1 MAKSKAA
8 SAKRSPSVV
17 ALLIALMLT
26 REERAIRLD
35 LEALRGIA
43 NAKIKINGRYMREVA
58 AALDSH
64 KVLTYQIGKHELRSF
79 LCVELFVILGNVCRT
94 MRSLVIGMVFIYP
107 AYQTHIKRHLT
118 GIVRSNEH
126 LCFFFPL
133 R

>member
-17 ALLIALMLT
+17 ALLITLMLV

-35 LEALRGIA
+35 REALRGIA

-64 KVLTYQIGKHELRSF
+64 NVLTYQIGKRELAFVDSLQELRKAARQTLDDISGDIHW
-79 LCVELFVILGNVCRT
+79 LEEAPSAGTRAARLGH
-94 MRSLVIGMVFIYP
+94 LVDAVNS
-107 AYQTHIKRHLT
+107 R
-118 GIVRSNEH
+118 
-126 LCFFFPL
+126 
-133 R
+133 

>member
-17 ALLIALMLT
+17 ALFITLMLT

-58 AALDSH
+58 AALASH
-64 KVLTYQIGKHELRSF
+64 KVLTYQIGKQELA
-79 LCVELFVILGNVCRT
+79 FVDVRAQ
-94 MRSLVIGMVFIYP
+94 SLRKALP
-107 AYQTHIKRHLT
+107 QTLDDISGDIRWIEENPSLMPRRLAVLIDAVN
-118 GIVRSNEH
+118 GR
-126 LCFFFPL
+126 LMQ
-133 R
+133 

>member
-1 MAKSKAA
+1 MAKSKAT

-17 ALLIALMLT
+17 ALFITLMLT

-64 KVLTYQIGKHELRSF
+64 KVLTYQIGEQELA
-79 LCVELFVILGNVCRT
+79 FVDIRAQ
-94 MRSLVIGMVFIYP
+94 SLRKALP
-107 AYQTHIKRHLT
+107 QTLDDICGDIHWIEENPSLLT
-118 GIVRSNEH
+118 RRLAVLIDAVNGFADKQACC
-126 LCFFFPL
+126 LD
-133 R
+133 

>member
-35 LEALRGIA
+35 REALRGIA

-58 AALDSH
+58 AALDSN
-64 KVLTYQIGKHELRSF
+64 KVLTYQIGKHELA
-79 LCVELFVILGNVCRT
+79 FVDVRAKSLRKAARQTLDDIIGDINWLEEAPSVGTRAARLGHLVDAVN
-94 MRSLVIGMVFIYP
+94 SL
-107 AYQTHIKRHLT
+107 
-118 GIVRSNEH
+118 
-126 LCFFFPL
+126 
-133 R
+133 

>member
-17 ALLIALMLT
+17 ALLIALMLV

-35 LEALRGIA
+35 REALRGIA

-64 KVLTYQIGKHELRSF
+64 NVLTYQIGKRELAFVDSLQELRKAARQTLDDISGDIHW
-79 LCVELFVILGNVCRT
+79 LEEAPSAGTRAARLGH
-94 MRSLVIGMVFIYP
+94 LVDAVNS
-107 AYQTHIKRHLT
+107 R
-118 GIVRSNEH
+118 
-126 LCFFFPL
+126 
-133 R
+133 

>member
-17 ALLIALMLT
+17 ALFIMLMLV

-35 LEALRGIA
+35 REALRGIA

-64 KVLTYQIGKHELRSF
+64 KVLTYQIGKHELA
-79 LCVELFVILGNVCRT
+79 FVDVRAQ
-94 MRSLVIGMVFIYP
+94 SLRK
-107 AYQTHIKRHLT
+107 ATQQTLDDISGDIRWIEEDPSLLT
-118 GIVRSNEH
+118 RRLAALIDAVNGR
-126 LCFFFPL
+126 
-133 R
+133 

>member
-17 ALLIALMLT
+17 ALLIALMLV

-35 LEALRGIA
+35 REALRGID

-64 KVLTYQIGKHELRSF
+64 NVLTYQIGKHELA
-79 LCVELFVILGNVCRT
+79 FVDVSAQALKKATQQTLDDICGDIHWLEENP
-94 MRSLVIGMVFIYP
+94 SLLPRRLAVLIDAVNG
-107 AYQTHIKRHLT
+107 R
-118 GIVRSNEH
+118 
-126 LCFFFPL
+126 
-133 R
+133 

>member
-17 ALLIALMLT
+17 ALFITLMLT

-58 AALDSH
+58 AALASH
-64 KVLTYQIGKHELRSF
+64 KVLTYQIGKQELA
-79 LCVELFVILGNVCRT
+79 FVDVRAQ
-94 MRSLVIGMVFIYP
+94 SLRKALP
-107 AYQTHIKRHLT
+107 QTLDDISGDIRWIEENPSLMPRRLAALIDAVN
-118 GIVRSNEH
+118 GR
-126 LCFFFPL
+126 
-133 R
+133 

>member
-58 AALDSH
+58 AALNSH
-64 KVLTYQIGKHELRSF
+64 KVLT
-79 LCVELFVILGNVCRT
+79 
-94 MRSLVIGMVFIYP
+94 
-107 AYQTHIKRHLT
+107 
-118 GIVRSNEH
+118 
-126 LCFFFPL
+126 
-133 R
+133 